1 MGVHVSCCG
10 QWYFRPAVLL
20 VERKSA
26 GAVANHNVI
35 SRRALFRTTC
45 GARHGA
51 VLSELA
57 GMLLRSHEGPEALSV
72 WSDILVVDPR
82 ALATANAILLHAR
95 PAHASIWTWAIIL
108 PATARGALD

>member
-1 MGVHVSCCG
+1 M
-10 QWYFRPAVLL
+10 L

-45 GARHGA
+45 GARHCA
-51 VLSELA
+51 VLSELT

-72 WSDILVVDPR
+72 WGDILVVDPR
-82 ALATANAILLHAR
+82 ALAIANAILLHAR
-95 PAHASIWTWAIIL
+95 PAHASIWTWAVIL
-108 PATARGALD
+108 PATARGTLD